1 MHVLIHP
8 PPRPSP
14 TPDFSKAWH
23 TFLGA
28 EFITLTLRRR
38 QLPAM
43 VFKYQLFQ
51 AIIFSF
57 QNRHSPVIFSEIVSL
72 FKHRI
77 PVLLS
82 VV

>member
-1 MHVLIHP
+1 MHILIHP
-8 PPRPSP
+8 PQPH
-14 TPDFSKAWH
+14 FSKAWR
-23 TFLGA
+23 TFSGA
-28 EFITLTLRRR
+28 EFITLTLRRK
-38 QLPAM
+38 QLLAM

-57 QNRHSPVIFSEIVSL
+57 QNRHGPVLFSEIVSP

-82 VV
+82 GV